1 MNLFQSKNKKT
12 KVFSLLIVLSAFVSI
27 FGISGVLAASPPT
40 FTSTVFYGTLKID
53 LHDAPIGT
61 YVIATVKRNDSNYN
75 ISNTTTK
82 FKGNYSMIVLNVDPG
97 DVGKSAIFSINNRT
111 KEGVYSGDEPILSL
125 N

>member
-61 YVIATVKRNDSNYN
+61 YIIATVEKEPRYN
-75 ISNTTTK
+75 ISNITTK
-82 FKGNYSMIVLNVDPG
+82 IK
-97 DVGKSAIFSINNRT
+97 K
-111 KEGVYSGDEPILSL
+111 K
-125 N
+125 